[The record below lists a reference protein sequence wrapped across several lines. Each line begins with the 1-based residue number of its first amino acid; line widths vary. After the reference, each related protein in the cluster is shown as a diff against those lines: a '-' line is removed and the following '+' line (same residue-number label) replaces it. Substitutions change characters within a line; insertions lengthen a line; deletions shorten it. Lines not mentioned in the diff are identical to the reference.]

1 MLTRLRAA
9 LGIALIA
16 AISLSCG
23 GGVFGKQYEYEEDM
37 TIALDGSATIVVNAS
52 LPALVALRGLDLP
65 VDPSARPDRDRIR
78 EMYSTPVTSVTRV
91 SRPWTR
97 KGRKFVQIRVQV
109 NDVRRLH
116 EALPFAWAKYSLAQ
130 ENGHHVFTEV
140 VGPSAMKPGTLKN
153 YGWDGSE
160 IVAFR
165 LHLPS
170 KILFHNSRSLE
181 TNEPLQHE
189 RGNILAWEQ
198 HLTDRLDGKPVEI
211 EVRMESQSILYRTL
225 WIFAG
230 AFIAALILLAL
241 FIWWFIRRGR
251 DEPHPA

>member
-16 AISLSCG
+16 AISVSCG
-23 GGVFGKQYEYEEDM
+23 GGVFGKQYEYEEDT

-65 VDPSARPDRDRIR
+65 VDPNARPDRDRIR
-78 EMYSTPVTSVTRV
+78 EMYTTPVTSVTRV

-109 NDVRRLH
+109 HDLRRLH
-116 EALPFAWAKYSLAQ
+116 EAPPFAWSKYALTQ
-130 ENGHHVFTEV
+130 EGGQHVLTHV

-181 TNEPLQHE
+181 TNEPLPHE
-189 RGNILAWEQ
+189 RGNILRWEQ
-198 HLTDRLDGKPVEI
+198 HLADRLDGKPVEI

-225 WIFAG
+225 WLFAG
-230 AFIAALILLAL
+230 AFTAALLLLAL
-241 FIWWFIRRGR
+241 LVWWFVRRGR
-251 DEPHPA
+251 DEPHPV